1 MESQT
6 IKYAVNPDK
15 LKIVT
20 GTDEFG
26 NVYGIRE
33 AQKKLCKKLGLKD
46 MPQLILS
53 EYGTP
58 YGMLGASETDEIFS
72 QSFKSEKEY
81 LII

>member
-6 IKYAVNPDK
+6 IEYAVNPDK

-33 AQKKLCKKLGLKD
+33 AQKN
-46 MPQLILS
+46 
-53 EYGTP
+53 YG
-58 YGMLGASETDEIFS
+58 
-72 QSFKSEKEY
+72 KN
-81 LII
+81 

>member
-33 AQKKLCKKLGLKD
+33 AQKN
-46 MPQLILS
+46 
-53 EYGTP
+53 YG
-58 YGMLGASETDEIFS
+58 
-72 QSFKSEKEY
+72 KN
-81 LII
+81 